1 MMARLRKIEKLNPKN
16 MNINHYLNRLEQY
29 FVANAIEADSSTSHR
44 RRTILISVIGGKTY
58 DIFPDLCLPD
68 SFSSKSYAALRN
80 ILKGLV
86 ISEDTVSILV
96 YKRKTP
102 AFPIL
107 LLTFNV
113 SLLHATLAPI

>member
-1 MMARLRKIEKLNPKN
+1 MARLRKIEKLNPKN

-68 SFSSKSYAALRN
+68 SFSSKSYAAL
-80 ILKGLV
+80 KGLV
-86 ISEDTVSILV
+86 ITEDTVSILV

-107 LLTFNV
+107 LVTFNV